1 MLALYLFSMIL
12 GGGFLL
18 LSVLGGEAEAEFDI
32 DVDTGD
38 VTGGSGDGTDAARI
52 LSFRTV
58 VYALFAFGAT
68 GVLLD
73 RLGVTGVTGV
83 TASIVTGGVAGLGVG
98 GLFAWLSRTE
108 SGDVP
113 GDASLL
119 GLPAKVTLPLSAEVA
134 GTVVVRRGG
143 RRITLRALPH
153 ATASTTEPEAWTRVV
168 IVDITEGIARVAPLD
183 DPLLSGDGQES

>member
-1 MLALYLFSMIL
+1 MVL

-38 VTGGSGDGTDAARI
+38 VSGGGGKGSDATRI

-68 GVLLD
+68 GVLLN
-73 RLGVTGVTGV
+73 RLGVTGATGLV
-83 TASIVTGGVAGLGVG
+83 ASVATGGVAGLGVG
-98 GLFAWLSRTE
+98 GLFAWLGRTE

-113 GDASLL
+113 GDVSLV
-119 GLPAKVTLPLSAEVA
+119 GLPAKVTLPLSGDVA
-134 GTVVVRRGG
+134 GTVVVERGG
-143 RRITLRALPH
+143 RRIPLRALPH
-153 ATASTTEPEAWTRVV
+153 ATASGDDPEGWTRVIV
-168 IVDITEGIARVAPLD
+168 VDITDGIARVAPVD
-183 DPLLSGDGQES
+183 DPLLSAGDTEP